1 MFFEG
6 KKGGALASIVHSH
19 LQHGDPQV
27 RSVIKNMLATVATPI
42 FQTVLKWIFD
52 GELDDNF
59 HEVQKK
65 KMISIFNYFF
75 QNVFVEIF
83 CVSV

>member
-65 KMISIFNYFF
+65 NDFNKLQSISRTADHQYSIN
-75 QNVFVEIF
+75 
-83 CVSV
+83 S